1 MRKFSNIFIADLLFV
16 SHCLIGI
23 FILLGWYFSQIKF
36 EYRIFLIVWLLTWLV
51 LGYCPITKLEFF
63 LRSKYDKRIDPNAEA
78 IQYYWYRF
86 FGKNISSKV
95 IFNGGLIVF
104 FIVFGATFLIH

>member
-1 MRKFSNIFIADLLFV
+1 MRKFFNIFIADLLFI

-23 FILLGWYFSQIKF
+23 FILSGWYFFQIKF
-36 EYRIFLIVWLLTWLV
+36 EYRIFLIIWLLTWIF
-51 LGYCPITKLEFF
+51 LGYCPLTKLEFF

-104 FIVFGATFLIH
+104 FIVFSATFFV